1 MYYIFLVAV
10 MMVFF
15 IFIDFMEHIDRVTR
29 HHSELKVLGLYYIY
43 FLPRI
48 FVEVSWISFLVAM
61 LVVLGGLAKN
71 NEFTAML
78 AGGISIYRVGFP
90 VIIIGAV
97 LSMGVFAVQ
106 EFAMPPAMLRAYD
119 IKAHDFAAESAE
131 SRIFQVA
138 GIGRRNTLYYF
149 DVLDVEN
156 GVITGL
162 QIHTKHGGVIVER
175 IDAERATWD
184 KDAERWRMDN
194 GVIRKF
200 DSNGAVKEKTIFSE
214 MKAPF
219 RESPSTLGAYASEKG
234 EYNFLQLRQKIK
246 NLRRSGYDAHN
257 LRVDYQKRF
266 ALPLANLIV
275 VLLGIPFA
283 LECRNGSLVIGFGL
297 SLIAALLYYG
307 TFQISLVL
315 GKGGFFSAAVAA
327 WSANVLFLIIGAGLT
342 LRART

>member
-1 MYYIFLVAV
+1 MYYVFLVAI
-10 MMVFF
+10 MMAFF

-29 HHSELKVLGLYYIY
+29 QHSELASIGLYYIY

-48 FVEVSWISFLVAM
+48 FVEISWISFLVAM
-61 LVVLGGLAKN
+61 MIVLGGLAKN

-90 VIIIGAV
+90 VVIIGIA
-97 LSMGVFAVQ
+97 LSMGVFVVQ
-106 EFAMPPAMLRAYD
+106 EFAMPPAMLRVYD
-119 IKAHDFAAESAE
+119 IREHDFSKDSAE

-138 GIGRRNTLYYF
+138 GIGRHNMLYFF
-149 DVLDVEN
+149 DVLDVGN

-162 QIHTKHGGVIVER
+162 QIHTKKGGSIVER
-175 IDAERATWD
+175 IDAETASWD
-184 KDAERWRMDN
+184 NDSRRWLMSN

-200 DSNGAVKEKTIFSE
+200 DSDGAVIEKTAFPE

-219 RESPSTLGAYASEKG
+219 RESPRTLRAYASEKG
-234 EYNFLQLRQKIK
+234 EYNFLQLRRKIR

-257 LRVDYQKRF
+257 LRVDYQKKF

-283 LECRNGSLVIGFGL
+283 LECRRGSLIIGFGL
-297 SLIAALLYYG
+297 SLVAALLYYG
-307 TFQISLVL
+307 AFQVSLVL
-315 GKGGFFSAAVAA
+315 GKGGIFSAVIAA
-327 WSANVLFLIIGAGLT
+327 WSANILFLVIGAGLT